1 MYFRNEYAFLSN
13 MYTCPIK
20 IKMKGKMYT
29 FQCAE
34 SAFQAC
40 KCPDRADEF
49 TYLSGAKAKQLGRT
63 VDVTQQWGSIEEWN
77 KQRTEM
83 MRIVLQHK
91 FSQHPNLA
99 TKLIAIK
106 ESIVEENSWNDT
118 YWGMCNG
125 KGCNNL
131 GKLLMIVREK
141 LIELSR
147 T

>member
-1 MYFRNEYAFLSN
+1 MKFRNEYAFLSN
-13 MYTCPIK
+13 MYTCPIE

-29 FQCAE
+29 FSCVE

-40 KCPDRADEF
+40 KAPHRADEF
-49 TYLSGAKAKQLGRT
+49 TRLSGVQAKRLGRV
-63 VDVTQQWGSIEEWN
+63 VDVTEQWGNIEEWN
-77 KQRTEM
+77 KNRTEM
-83 MRIVLQHK
+83 MRIILQHK
-91 FSQHPNLA
+91 FSQHPDLA

-106 ESIVEENSWNDT
+106 EPIVEENDWNDT